1 MWSMNLWI
9 RIAIVVALGIGLWL
23 PAEETQAA
31 GSWEWSVTPY
41 LWTSSVGAK
50 VKEDGVVIS
59 DNDVAFTDLLS
70 NLDFALAAHAEGR
83 RGRVGLLF
91 DFFYID
97 LSTSETVPDHQDP
110 EAPPPGSVV
119 DLDIEQLI
127 LEGGGFYRLSGEET
141 GLDLLFGLRW
151 IGMDEV
157 IQLTPPFPPN
167 APGQTKKSSPNLTDG
182 FLGLRYVGQIG
193 NKWGYSIRGDVA
205 TGDTELTL
213 NGQAFFKYQIGQ
225 TGKYGLLF
233 GYRYM
238 GMEIKETIQGVVVE
252 TDLILSGPVFGFMF
266 KW

>member
-1 MWSMNLWI
+1 
-9 RIAIVVALGIGLWL
+9 
-23 PAEETQAA
+23 
-31 GSWEWSVTPY
+31 SVTPY
-41 LWTSSVGAK
+41 VWTTSAGVT

-59 DNDVAFTDLLS
+59 DNDVAFSDLFS
-70 NLDFALAAHAEGR
+70 NLDFAFSFHAEGR
-83 RGRVGLLF
+83 RGRAGLLF
-91 DFFYID
+91 DFFYVD
-97 LSTSETVPDHQDP
+97 LSTSETVPEHQNP
-110 EAPPPGSVV
+110 EVPPPGSMIDVN
-119 DLDIEQLI
+119 IEQLI
-127 LEGGGFYRLSGEET
+127 LEGGGFYRLSGVET

-157 IQLTPPFPPN
+157 INVTLPLPPN
-167 APGQTKKSSPNLTDG
+167 PTLTTKSSPNLTDG

-225 TGKYGLLF
+225 SGKYGLLL

-238 GMEIKETIQGVVVE
+238 SLEIEERVEGVDIE
-252 TDLILSGPVFGFMF
+252 TDLTYSGPVFGSMF

>member
-41 LWTSSVGAK
+41 LWTTSIGAK

-59 DNDVAFTDLLS
+59 DNDVAFSDLFS
-70 NLDFALAAHAEGR
+70 NLDFAFAFHVEGR
-83 RGRVGLLF
+83 RGRAGFLF
-91 DFFYID
+91 DFFYVD
-97 LSTSETVPDHQDP
+97 LSTSETVPEHQDP
-110 EAPPPGSVV
+110 GSPPPGSVV
-119 DLDIEQLI
+119 DLNIEQLI

-157 IQLTPPFPPN
+157 IDVTLPLPPN
-167 APGQTKKSSPNLTDG
+167 PTQTQKSSPNLTDG
-182 FLGLRYVGQIG
+182 FLGLRYIGQIG
-193 NKWGYSIRGDVA
+193 NKWNYSIRGDVG
-205 TGDTELTL
+205 TGGTELTL

-225 TGKYGLLF
+225 SGRYGLLL

>member
-1 MWSMNLWI
+1 MWNSNLWT
-9 RIAIVVALGIGLWL
+9 RIAIVAALGIGLWL
-23 PAEETQAA
+23 PAEEMQAA

-70 NLDFALAAHAEGR
+70 NLDFAFAFHAEGR
-83 RGRVGLLF
+83 RGRGGFLF

-97 LSTSETVPDHQDP
+97 LSTSETVPEHQDP
-110 EAPPPGSVV
+110 GSPPPGTVV

-127 LEGGGFYRLSGEET
+127 LEGGGFYRLSGDET

-157 IQLTPPFPPN
+157 IDLTPPIPI
-167 APGQTKKSSPNLTDG
+167 APGQRQESSSNLTDG
-182 FLGLRYVGQIG
+182 FLGLRYIGQIG
-193 NKWGYSIRGDVA
+193 NKWNYSIRGDVA
-205 TGDTELTL
+205 TGGTELTL
-213 NGQAFFKYQIGQ
+213 NGQAFFKYQLGQ
-225 TGKYGLLF
+225 SGRYGLLL

-238 GMEIKETIQGVVVE
+238 GMEIEERVEGIDIE
-252 TDLILSGPVFGFMF
+252 TDLTFSGPVFGFMF

>member
-1 MWSMNLWI
+1 MWNMNLWI
-9 RIAIVVALGIGLWL
+9 RAAIVVALGIGLWL

-31 GSWEWSVTPY
+31 SSWEWSVTPY
-41 LWTSSVGAK
+41 LWTTSIGAK

-59 DNDVAFTDLLS
+59 DNDVAFSDLFS
-70 NLDFALAAHAEGR
+70 NLDFAFAFHAEGR
-83 RGRVGLLF
+83 RGRAGFLF
-91 DFFYID
+91 DFFYVD
-97 LSTSETVPDHQDP
+97 LSTSETVPEHQDP
-110 EAPPPGSVV
+110 GSPPPGSVV

-157 IQLTPPFPPN
+157 IQLTPPIPN
-167 APGQTKKSSPNLTDG
+167 APGQEKESSSTLTDG

-193 NKWGYSIRGDVA
+193 NKWNYSIRGDVG
-205 TGDTELTL
+205 TGGTELTL

-225 TGKYGLLF
+225 SGRYGLLL

-238 GMEIKETIQGVVVE
+238 GLEIEETIEGVVVE
-252 TDLILSGPVFGFMF
+252 TDLTFSGPAFGFMF